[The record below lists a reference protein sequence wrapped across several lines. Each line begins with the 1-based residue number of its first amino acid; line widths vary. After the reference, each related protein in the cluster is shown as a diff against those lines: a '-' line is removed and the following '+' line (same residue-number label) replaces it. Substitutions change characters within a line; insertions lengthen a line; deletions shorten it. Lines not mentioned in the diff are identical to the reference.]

1 MGKKTS
7 ELLKKINT
15 FAVINTALIILAFIK
30 PEVALILSTILL
42 TFLTLL
48 FCLGKWVD
56 RRLEK
61 KLQTSDYFKD
71 NAGDNAT
78 TDADGVVLIKN
89 IFKTFFHGFDNERS
103 PDKEKE
109 ESYPEPW
116 IQAIFVVFFSIIYAL
131 AFWKWLGRALLLSIP
146 SFVIS
151 IVIVYTGFFGQNTVI
166 FLYTISIYLFLRLY
180 ITFALNQLTDNIKGK
195 MFLKFLRILMELA
208 RIAVIAVNVTR
219 RDYLT
224 TFQIHSSINDGII
237 ATLVLDSML
246 IGIKS
251 FFTEVKR

>member
-15 FAVINTALIILAFIK
+15 FAVINTVLIILAFIK
-30 PEVALILSTILL
+30 PKAALILSTILL

-48 FCLGKWVD
+48 FCLGKLVG
-56 RRLEK
+56 RQLEK
-61 KLQTSDYFKD
+61 ILQASDNFK
-71 NAGDNAT
+71 DNAT

-89 IFKTFFHGFDNERS
+89 IFKTFFHGFNNEQS

-116 IQAIFVVFFSIIYAL
+116 IQAIFVVFFAFIYAL

-151 IVIVYTGFFGQNTVI
+151 IVIVYTGFFGKNTVI
-166 FLYTISIYLFLRLY
+166 FLYTMSIYLFLRLY
-180 ITFALNQLTDNIKGK
+180 ITFALNQLTENIKGQR
-195 MFLKFLRILMELA
+195 FLKFLRIFMELM
-208 RIAVIAVNVTR
+208 RIAVIAVNVIN
-219 RDYLT
+219 RDYYT

-251 FFTEVKR
+251 FFTEAKG